1 MAPAMAA
8 AFLLGGASPGRCAGP
23 PAAPTWFVPPPPHGG
38 LATAVKHSYGSYD
51 EVTVTA
57 ARRPTQRNPHG
68 EETRDFQPAHSD
80 AASPD
85 PQPTTPSGYCSSAYQ
100 TVAGQAAT
108 GADMIGMGSGH
119 C

>member
-1 MAPAMAA
+1 M
-8 AFLLGGASPGRCAGP
+8 LGGLAAHCLAGEP
-23 PAAPTWFVPPPPHGG
+23 PAAPPAWFVPPLPHGG
-38 LATAVKHSYGSYD
+38 IATSATQNYGSYD

-68 EETRDFQPAHSD
+68 EETRDFQPAHSE

-85 PQPTTPSGYCSSAYQ
+85 PKPTTPSGYCSSAYQ
-100 TVAGQAAT
+100 TVAGQAGT

-119 C
+119 CN